1 MTEWVWYCQPQVSAA
16 SKMGAYTMLHLLLA
30 KLGGAFEQSFT
41 AGASIDRLRGECQR
55 DRAEEG
61 PEISIAACSVLWTV
75 WIESEYLK

>member
-1 MTEWVWYCQPQVSAA
+1 MEMVLPNDASAA
-16 SKMGAYTMLHLLLA
+16 SIMGAYTILHLLA
-30 KLGGAFEQSFT
+30 KLGGAFEQSVT

-75 WIESEYLK
+75 WIKSEYE